1 MTTETPVFYGG
12 SRVTVANVASR
23 WNGRVGIVL
32 RWVHDNWYIVLV
44 GDTELVLDT
53 SRGEM
58 TRFSV

>member
-1 MTTETPVFYGG
+1 MASTLIFHGG
-12 SRVTVANVASR
+12 DRITVTRPAQL

-44 GDTELVLDT
+44 GDTELMLDA

-58 TRFSV
+58 T